1 MFVLKILL
9 EYNPEVSLSVINTKF
24 LFLTQATREKHCYKS
39 TSPGVLH
46 ISSILPRII
55 LTGKM

>member
-9 EYNPEVSLSVINTKF
+9 EYNPGVSLSVINTKF
-24 LFLTQATREKHCYKS
+24 LFLTQATREKQCYKS

-46 ISSILPRII
+46 ISSILPSII
-55 LTGKM
+55 LTSKM